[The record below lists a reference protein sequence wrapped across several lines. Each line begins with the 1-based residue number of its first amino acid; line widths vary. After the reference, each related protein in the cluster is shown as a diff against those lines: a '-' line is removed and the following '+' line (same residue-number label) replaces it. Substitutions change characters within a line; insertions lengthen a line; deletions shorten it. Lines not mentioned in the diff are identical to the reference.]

1 MLKKILTIL
10 VFYILSSSDLLFS
23 QSLPV
28 GFPVLEDMYR
38 REQLQGKTDSLVS
51 FTIRPLFTGIH
62 TDSDSN
68 PVRDSISSEQSL
80 IKLKGRYELPGNKAS
95 FQLLPFSSV
104 FRYNSEFAYG
114 WNDGGMIPSIGLQ
127 SLTSFGVSAAYGPL
141 SIQLRPEYL
150 QAKNPEYEGFPSEQF
165 DIVWAKYYDSYY
177 NVSDI
182 TEWYPESPYSK
193 LFWGQSSVR
202 LNFDPV
208 SIGLSNEN
216 LWWGPG
222 KRSSLLMSNNA
233 PGFKHITL
241 NTTRPVQTSIGSFEA
256 QLIAGKLENSGVLP
270 PQSNRV
276 YDGRSLYRPKRDD
289 WRYLSGMVVTY
300 QPNWVPGLFV
310 GSSRISQMYH
320 QDAGGSVADFFPLLQ
335 LFENDEAG
343 LKRDRYSTVFFR
355 WIWKET
361 GTEIYGEYGYQGKK
375 KINDLLKSPDANAAY
390 LLGISNQ
397 IPLKRS
403 DEYIQTTLE
412 LTELQQT
419 SVPLQGGW
427 YTSPMVSQGYT
438 HRGQVLGAGIGPGS
452 NLQSLDISWFK
463 GLKRIGLQFERY
475 LHNND
480 FYYQMYNSPP
490 DYRKKYVD
498 MSATLSAD
506 WDYKNL
512 IFSAGFSMIRALNYG
527 YVLYNRPP
535 EYFVVGWD
543 RLNYQTR
550 IGVMYRF

>member
-1 MLKKILTIL
+1 MIKKFFLFVI
-10 VFYILSSSDLLFS
+10 FFSLSVSGKLYA
-23 QSLPV
+23 QTLPV
-28 GFPVLEDMYR
+28 GLPVLEDTYR
-38 REQLQGKTDSLVS
+38 REQLRGNNDSLIS
-51 FTIRPLFTGIH
+51 FTVRPLFTGNLKH
-62 TDSDSN
+62 TSN
-68 PVRDSISSEQSL
+68 PVDATIPDVQSL
-80 IKLKGRYELPGNKAS
+80 IKFRSSFQSAKSS
-95 FQLLPFSSV
+95 FQLLPISSV
-104 FRYNSEFAYG
+104 FQHNSEFAYG
-114 WNDGGMIPSIGLQ
+114 WSDGSMIPAIGLQ
-127 SLTSFGVSAAYGPL
+127 SLHSFGVSAAYGPL

-165 DIVWAKYYDSYY
+165 DVVWARYYDNYY

-182 TEWYPESPYSK
+182 TEWYPQTPYNK
-193 LFWGQSSVR
+193 LLWGQSSIR

-208 SIGLSNEN
+208 SVGLSNEN

-222 KRSSLLMSNNA
+222 KRNSLLMSNNA
-233 PGFKHITL
+233 QGFRHITL

-256 QLIAGKLENSGVLP
+256 QIIAGRLENSGVLP

-289 WRYLSGMVVTY
+289 WRYLSGMVFTY
-300 QPNWVPGLFV
+300 QPKWVPGLFI
-310 GSSRISQMYH
+310 GSARVSQMYN
-320 QDAGGSVADFFPLLQ
+320 QDAGSSPADIIPLLQ
-335 LFENDEAG
+335 VFESKDAI
-343 LKRDRYSTVFFR
+343 LKRDRYSSLFFR
-355 WIWKET
+355 WIWKES
-361 GTEIYGEYGYQGKK
+361 GTEIYGEYGHQGRKK
-375 KINDLLKSPDANAAY
+375 LVDLLKSPETNAAY
-390 LLGISNQ
+390 LLGVS
-397 IPLKRS
+397 K
-403 DEYIQTTLE
+403 QTPIGSKGSYLQTSLE
-412 LTELQQT
+412 FTELQQT
-419 SVPLQGGW
+419 SIPLQGGW
-427 YTSPMVSQGYT
+427 YTSSLIRQGYT
-438 HRGQVLGAGIGPGS
+438 HRGQVLGSGIGPGS
-452 NLQSLDISWFK
+452 NLQSLDISWYK
-463 GLKRIGLQFERY
+463 GLKHIGIQFERF

-480 FYYQMYNSPP
+480 FYYQMYSNPI